1 MALERVL
8 EKKGG
13 LPMLC
18 PSKDFTQLSEDI
30 ATF

>member
-8 EKKGG
+8 EKKG

-18 PSKDFTQLSEDI
+18 PFKDFKQLSEYT
-30 ATF
+30 ANF